1 MQFSPTIYARLK
13 SRLKR
18 RYSYKLQS
26 VVKSLKIYPK
36 SKTAHWIKIHNTE
49 LKDFTPQRWFFI
61 QQLETLIFFL
71 SQKSDVENAEI
82 FSEQDDLIFERWNS
96 SEFADIF
103 LRFLNKRLSLVNASK
118 ETANVF
124 DEHLVCLGNFH
135 LLKIQSSQKNYRLQP
150 SLGDVKKQSIV
161 SKLLEITLNLD
172 GKEIHLLSSNL
183 KEMRKFSTKIEVA
196 SRVIKKFSPD
206 SWERFVAFTEI
217 IIPIKQKELVSYSH
231 QDLPG
236 TSMINLFHRDFVDLL
251 DDLIHENGHHHLNYY
266 LNLQVLIQEPLE
278 CIYYSPWRRTLRP
291 LRGIYHAYFTFFW
304 AFKLFSDMSSA
315 KEMDSIWYLFSLE
328 EKEKI
333 IWRTVEEYWM
343 LDYAFSDLQWA
354 RKQGLISD
362 LGWDLIKEQRAKVFK
377 LRNKISIFEKSLKQY
392 KSELRDLKKDL
403 SNARKYYKK
412 V

>member
-1 MQFSPTIYARLK
+1 MS
-13 SRLKR
+13 R
-18 RYSYKLQS
+18 RYSSKLQAS
-26 VVKSLKIYPK
+26 IKSLKSYPQ
-36 SKTAHWIKIHNTE
+36 SKTALWLKVHHTE

-71 SQKSDVENAEI
+71 SQKSLVENSDF

-103 LRFLNKRLSLVNASK
+103 LRFLNKRYSLINASK
-118 ETANVF
+118 ETSKIF

-150 SLGDVKKQSIV
+150 SLGDIKKQSVI

-172 GKEIHLLSSNL
+172 GKEINLLSSNL
-183 KEMRKFSTKIEVA
+183 KEMKKFSTKIEVA
-196 SRVIKKFSPD
+196 SRLIKKFSPD

-236 TSMINLFHRDFVDLL
+236 TSMINLYHRDFVDLL

-266 LNLQVLIQEPLE
+266 LNLEVLIQEPLE

-304 AFKLFSDMSSA
+304 AFKLFSDMASA
-315 KEMDSIWYLFSLE
+315 KEIDSIWYLFSHE

-333 IWRTVEEYWM
+333 IWRAVEEYWM
-343 LDYAFSDLQWA
+343 LDYAYTDLQWA

-377 LRNKISIFEKSLKQY
+377 LRNKISILEKSLKKY
-392 KSELRDLKKDL
+392 KHELRDLKKDL
-403 SNARKYYKK
+403 TYARKHYKK
-412 V
+412 S